1 MFVRW
6 VQACSL
12 NPRMVMNSWK
22 AGNISNVPWLHPE
35 VTPQVANAIRL
46 RYRLMPYLWSL
57 FERATTAH
65 QPIIRPAFYD
75 FPDDE
80 ACYADCDDFMLG
92 ASILVA
98 PVVHPGQRTR
108 TVYLPAGPAHWVNFH
123 TGAHLAAGQTHT
135 VDAPLETLPLFV
147 RAGSAIP
154 LADAVDGHYH
164 VDNPVSEVWRF

>member
-22 AGNISNVPWLHPE
+22 AGNISNVPWLHAE
-35 VTPQVANAIRL
+35 VTPQVAAAIRL

-57 FERATTAH
+57 FECATQAH
-65 QPIIRPAFYD
+65 QPIIRPTFYD

-92 ASILVA
+92 DAMLVA
-98 PVVHPGQRTR
+98 PVVDSGQRDR
-108 TVYLPAGPAHWVNFH
+108 TVYLPAGPSGWVNFH
-123 TGAHLAAGQTHT
+123 TGQTLAAGQTHT
-135 VDAPLETLPLFV
+135 VPAGLDTLPLFV

-154 LADAVDGHYH
+154 LADAVHGRYH
-164 VDNPVSEVWRF
+164 VDNPVSELRQF